1 MKSLLPIDE
10 TWTIKT
16 FGTAVTTAASILE
29 HNKLPDTS
37 ANAKPFGT
45 LLEQQRNRMKNIV
58 DGVASTIKQ
67 ADETMDSARGRVR
80 KSAGPLIDHI
90 NDIKANLSDDIKSV
104 AISVMSDD
112 DYSDYKITGILPGL
126 LCIPGKLIDTVTPVA
141 KALQTEILDIVVPT
155 ETYNPEH
162 LDPIEIMHEQR
173 KALDHIHHL
182 IRDEIPTIEVPSVQ
196 SASNSYVDSGFWKN
210 RGEVMIQIE
219 GAEAMPI
226 PAWPEE
232 ISDRIAVSWSQ
243 EMTTYQHYED
253 QNTFKQSGPRTMD
266 LLFKLHRAMWNGN
279 QDSGDCETL
288 IAYIESACYPDY
300 DTQAS
305 EPPRVLFTAGKSVRI
320 YGIITG
326 MSVKYCG
333 PIGPDV
339 KYDRVEISLSIKEES
354 QNVLSTQV
362 VRAGLAGWR

>member
-45 LLEQQRNRMKNIV
+45 LLEQQKNRMKNIV

-67 ADETMDSARGRVR
+67 ADETMDSARNRVR
-80 KSAGPLIDHI
+80 KSAGPLINHI
-90 NDIKANLSDDIKSV
+90 NDIKSNMYDDVKSV
-104 AISVMSDD
+104 AIASLSDD

-126 LCIPGKLIDTVTPVA
+126 LNIPEKLIDTITPIT
-141 KALQTEILDIVVPT
+141 KALQTEILNVDVPETT
-155 ETYNPEH
+155 EGQK
-162 LDPIEIMHEQR
+162 I
-173 KALDHIHHL
+173 ALQHIHHL
-182 IRDEIPTIEVPSVQ
+182 IRDKIPTIEVPSIQ
-196 SASNSYVDSGFWKN
+196 SVSNSYVDSGFWKN

-219 GAEAMPI
+219 GAEAMAI

-288 IAYIESACYPDY
+288 IAYMESACYPDY